1 MKPNEYFA
9 WALNVC
15 LCGGAGGMFV
25 DLVPEDGVLRAL
37 TPTEE
42 LVLGQSLEK
51 IAKSRMKEFGTV
63 SRIQCG
69 EQTTPEIFYL
79 GVVHALRQV
88 EAWAQTERDAADKL
102 LVSPNPVVVIG
113 GSSSISS
120 KPSSASFVPASP
132 FKLDSK
138 PRLQTP
144 PALVTS
150 ETTPGRSTGEAGQ
163 EDSTRRKRFAPHILI
178 IQDID
183 QAPARTLQCIAEM
196 LHCKRLSV
204 PPPSSGNGGAAA
216 ALPGASLLEPI
227 DLPPHFLLV
236 ASSCRLPIPSM
247 TRQQPASSSVATI
260 PDRLMSGFLLRVPI
274 CFPAGPPKSTLSP
287 SAPSATAPCVLLTRA
302 DFLALLECKV
312 YVNPALVRH
321 VRMTCAR
328 LGQHPKVACNVPPQA
343 VDALLAA
350 IRAQASFAMRDFAIP
365 DDYYACVIETLAHRL
380 VVVLPYSVRE
390 DAWYQTRLLLASVVS
405 SMQTLK

>member
-15 LCGGAGGMFV
+15 LCANAGGMFV
-25 DLVPEDGVLRAL
+25 DLVPEDGVLRSL

-51 IAKSRMKEFGTV
+51 IARSRMKEFGTV

-88 EAWAQTERDAADKL
+88 EAWAQTERDVADKQQ
-102 LVSPNPVVVIG
+102 VSPSTIG
-113 GSSSISS
+113 SS
-120 KPSSASFVPASP
+120 KPSNASIVSASP

-150 ETTPGRSTGEAGQ
+150 EVPPGSTVETAQ

-183 QAPARTLQCIAEM
+183 QAPVRTLQCIAEM

-204 PPPSSGNGGAAA
+204 PPPSSTATASASSGVTT
-216 ALPGASLLEPI
+216 ALPGVSLLEPI

-247 TRQQPASSSVATI
+247 ASQPISASVTMI

-274 CFPAGPPKSTLSP
+274 CFPAGPPKSTLP
-287 SAPSATAPCVLLTRA
+287 PTTAATTATTATTTTCTLLTRV

-312 YVNPALVRH
+312 YVNPTLVRH

-328 LGQHPKVACNVPPQA
+328 LGQHPKVACNVSPQA
-343 VDALLAA
+343 VDALLMT
-350 IRAQASFAMRDFAIP
+350 IRAQASLATRDFAIP

-380 VVVLPYSVRE
+380 IVLTNAGE
-390 DAWYQTRLLLASVVS
+390 DTWYQTRLLLASVVS